1 MSAAAVMRR
10 SNRRSTRG
18 TSSVAC
24 FTGVLAGLVV
34 LRPAFAGNSRQWMVA
49 SVLLNASC
57 EKVKHFVA
65 AIILISRVCTRTER
79 LRVGAGLLH
88 ASADKGDA
96 EI

>member
-10 SNRRSTRG
+10 SNRRSARG

-34 LRPAFAGNSRQWMVA
+34 LRAGICEQFPAWGVA

-57 EKVKHFVA
+57 KVKDLVKAFFCRGNLSLACAHG
-65 AIILISRVCTRTER
+65 
-79 LRVGAGLLH
+79 LRGPA
-88 ASADKGDA
+88 
-96 EI
+96 